1 MKDLYSS
8 ITMAFSESDKLKDKN
23 GNLFYFEGNATIR
36 TAPGLNRQRSKQE
49 NDERLVTIYDVFFV
63 QR

>member
-1 MKDLYSS
+1 
-8 ITMAFSESDKLKDKN
+8 MAFSESDKLKDKN